1 MRNQIFVD
9 DPTEFHELRVR
20 ATAGVRM
27 LQCAPQNEIVY
38 FDSAIVTTHHFYK
51 FVRDLFRFTNGTAD
65 SFAFVGLRPDPVGY
79 FFHHFSKFPAIIFQ
93 PTDSETDYCTMLQAD
108 PGGSPA
114 DALAFNTWAYVVLPS
129 SGDWIAYGDDSKEI
143 AVFSGAPEV
152 NEFARTT
159 LARDIVRP
167 APDFKIID

>member
-1 MRNQIFVD
+1 MRKQIFVD
-9 DPTEFHELRVR
+9 NPTEFHDLWGR
-20 ATAGVRM
+20 ATAGLRL
-27 LQCAPQNEIVY
+27 LQRAPQQEVVY
-38 FDSAIVTTHHFYK
+38 FDSAIVTTRYFYQ
-51 FVRDLFRFTNGTAD
+51 FVNDLFRFANVAAD
-65 SFAFVGLRPDPVGY
+65 SFAYVGLRPDPVGY

-93 PTDSETDYCTMLQAD
+93 PTDSEADYCTMLQAD

-152 NEFARTT
+152 NEFARAT

-167 APDFKIID
+167 APDFKLID